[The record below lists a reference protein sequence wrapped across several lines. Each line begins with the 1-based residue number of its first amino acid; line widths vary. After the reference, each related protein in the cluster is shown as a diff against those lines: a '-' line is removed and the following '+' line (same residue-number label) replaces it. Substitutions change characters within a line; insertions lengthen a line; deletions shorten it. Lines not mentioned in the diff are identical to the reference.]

1 MTCLALHTRAKA
13 SQCAA
18 PAGLNPPLS
27 ARDTLG
33 FEVGWDH
40 ARYGVTPWLP
50 FACESSSLL
59 SGMAAGRAMR
69 GARPLAATRPVQLW
83 LRLRLQAWALGCSV
97 EPIQVTPRYLEQ
109 LEASHC
115 PVTRSPMALSSLLND
130 EAVFAPVRQDAAYA
144 AGNLAVLSA
153 KAQRARQGIGWA
165 DALEVSRGPAAASGG
180 VGGLSAAQWA
190 RAAVLGSFV
199 EPLTHEQACA
209 QPLLVLP
216 PNRLRLLN
224 SAQALQAFISRQ
236 LLAPGWSLRMS
247 RIEALLPARTAQR
260 SFQTFFHALLPR
272 VLEVGRN
279 PAAHEL
285 RWAIEDAW
293 RCALVQQRWVA
304 FARQLSAAHCEALV
318 VRAHAKRL
326 GQGFLHALDDRAA
339 VDGWGLAQQGRFDGS
354 GAVDQV
360 SLPRNRRAEPIRQ
373 AWPRAHPAQRDM
385 LLDLTA

>member
-50 FACESSSLL
+50 FACESSSLR

-144 AGNLAVLSA
+144 AGNL
-153 KAQRARQGIGWA
+153 
-165 DALEVSRGPAAASGG
+165 
-180 VGGLSAAQWA
+180 
-190 RAAVLGSFV
+190 AVLGSFV

>member
-1 MTCLALHTRAKA
+1 MTCLAPQTREPA

-18 PAGLNPPLS
+18 PAGLMPALS
-27 ARDTLG
+27 ARDSLG
-33 FEVGWDH
+33 FELGWDH

-50 FACESSSLL
+50 FAFESSSLR
-59 SGMAAGRAMR
+59 SGLAAGRAMR
-69 GARPLAATRPVQLW
+69 GARVRNATRPVQLW
-83 LRLRLQAWALGCSV
+83 LRLRLQAWALGCCV

-115 PVTRSPMALSSLLND
+115 PITRAPLAPSSLLND

-153 KAQRARQGIGWA
+153 KAQRVRQGVGWA
-165 DALEVSRGPAAASGG
+165 SALEISRSPAASTGG
-180 VGGLSAAQWA
+180 VGGLNSAQWA
-190 RAAVLGSFV
+190 RVAVLGSFV
-199 EPLTHEQACA
+199 EPLTHELACT

-224 SAQALQAFISRQ
+224 PAQALQAFISRQ
-236 LLAPGWSLRMS
+236 LLAPGWSLRVS
-247 RIEALLPARTAQR
+247 RIEALLPARSAQR

-285 RWAIEDAW
+285 RWAIEDGW
-293 RCALVQQRWVA
+293 RCALVQQRWAA
-304 FARQLSAAHCEALV
+304 FARQLSAAQCEALV

-326 GQGFLHALDDRAA
+326 GQGFLHAMDDHAA
-339 VDGWGLAQQGRFDGS
+339 VDGWGLAQHGRFDGA
-354 GAVDQV
+354 GAVHRV
-360 SLPRNRRAEPIRQ
+360 PVRRHWHAEPGRRA
-373 AWPRAHPAQRDM
+373 WPCAYPVQRDL
-385 LLDLTA
+385 LLDLTP